1 MKVNV
6 MRASLA
12 AVFLFFI
19 SNLSLA
25 AIEAYDFDTIEKEDT
40 YKGLIQE
47 LRCLVCQNNNIADSN
62 ADLAKDLRVET
73 YALVE
78 KGKSRDEVVDY
89 MVARY
94 GDFVLYNPQVKANTY
109 LLWFGPFALLV
120 IVLLMLFRHF
130 KKPPAADVAQTTK
143 MDKAKDALS
152 D

>member
-1 MKVNV
+1 MKVILKGI
-6 MRASLA
+6 SLTSLL
-12 AVFLFFI
+12 LFFI
-19 SNLSLA
+19 SSMSFA
-25 AIEAYDFDTIEKEDT
+25 AIEAYDFKSIEKEET

-73 YALVE
+73 YELVE

-94 GDFVLYNPQVKANTY
+94 GDFVLYNPPVKASTY
-109 LLWFGPFALLV
+109 LLWFGPFILLV
-120 IVLLMLFRHF
+120 IILWVLFRHF
-130 KKPPAADVAQTTK
+130 KKPPAADVAQTSK
-143 MDKAKDALS
+143 MDKAKNVLS